1 MGGESL
7 MQGVDPYGY
16 MQQVANNLDRI
27 DSRQELETL
36 LDEVE
41 YLFEVM
47 DPELQD
53 FGYQL
58 IEQIQHKLSN
68 LP

>member
-1 MGGESL
+1 
-7 MQGVDPYGY
+7 MQGVDPLGY
-16 MQQVANNLDRI
+16 MQQVAASLDRI
-27 DSRQELETL
+27 DNRRELETV

-41 YLFEVM
+41 YLFEVL

-58 IEQIQHKLSN
+58 IERIHSKLSE
-68 LP
+68 LS

>member
-1 MGGESL
+1 
-7 MQGVDPYGY
+7 MQGVDPFGY
-16 MQQVANNLDRI
+16 MQQVAGSLDQLN
-27 DSRQELETL
+27 SRRELETV

-41 YLFEVM
+41 YLFEVL

-58 IEQIQHKLSN
+58 IERIQDKLSK

>member
-1 MGGESL
+1 MMS
-7 MQGVDPYGY
+7 GVDPYGY
-16 MQQVANNLDRI
+16 MQQVAASLDRI
-27 DSRQELETL
+27 DDRKELETL

-41 YLFEVM
+41 YLFEVL

-58 IEQIQHKLSN
+58 IDRIQTKLSG
-68 LP
+68 LT

>member
-1 MGGESL
+1 MH
-7 MQGVDPYGY
+7 GVDPLGY
-16 MQQVANNLDRI
+16 MQQVAGSLEQIN
-27 DSRQELETL
+27 SRQELETV

-41 YLFEVM
+41 YLFEVL

-53 FGYQL
+53 FAYQL
-58 IEQIQHKLSN
+58 LERIQSKLSS

>member
-1 MGGESL
+1 
-7 MQGVDPYGY
+7 MQGVDPFGY
-16 MQQVANNLDRI
+16 MQQVAGSLDRI
-27 DSRQELETL
+27 NSRRELETI

-41 YLFEVM
+41 YLFEVL

-53 FGYQL
+53 FAYQL
-58 IEQIQHKLSN
+58 IERIQSKMSN

>member
-1 MGGESL
+1 
-7 MQGVDPYGY
+7 MQGVDPFGY
-16 MQQVANNLDRI
+16 MQQVAASLDRLN
-27 DSRQELETL
+27 SRRELETV

-41 YLFEVM
+41 YLFEVL

-53 FGYQL
+53 YGYQL
-58 IEQIQHKLSN
+58 IERIHNKLSK

>member
-1 MGGESL
+1 

-16 MQQVANNLDRI
+16 MRQVAEELDRL
-27 DSRQELETL
+27 DTRAELETV

-41 YLFEVM
+41 YLFEVL

-53 FGYQL
+53 FAYEL
-58 IEQIQHKLSN
+58 IDRIQAKLNRLS
-68 LP
+68 